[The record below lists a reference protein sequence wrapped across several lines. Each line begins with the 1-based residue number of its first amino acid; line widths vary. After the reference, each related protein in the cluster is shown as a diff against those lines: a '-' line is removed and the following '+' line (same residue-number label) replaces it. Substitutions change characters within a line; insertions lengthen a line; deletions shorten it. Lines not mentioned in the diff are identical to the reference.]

1 MKNIIILVDESYK
14 NNMKDLIQELNTKGF
29 ILNKKIS
36 DVHLLAGKASS
47 SVLSDLSRIPN
58 IIVIEKKRN
67 IYEF

>member
-1 MKNIIILVDESYK
+1 
-14 NNMKDLIQELNTKGF
+14 MKDLIQELNTKGF